1 VELITGATGYVGS
14 RLLLRLAA
22 EGRPVRALARRP
34 ELLPDVDAVR
44 GDLLTGAGLE
54 EALEGCSTAYYLV
67 HSMEPATNSDFAGR
81 DRQMAAAFGE
91 AAARAGVERIVY
103 LGGIVP
109 AAEAANGAPPGASGA
124 ERLSPREG
132 TLPQTRLSPQ
142 AARLSPHLRS
152 RLEVE
157 ETLLA
162 AVPGSTALRASIVI
176 GAGSSSFRLLVRLV
190 ERLRVLP
197 LPRWRKNR
205 TQPIDE
211 RDVIEYLARTP
222 QVPEA
227 AGRSLDVAGPDVMT
241 YGRMI
246 ERIADVMG
254 VGRLPLA
261 LGRSLTPPA
270 SAVVAAVTGQPIE
283 LVRPLMESLETDLLP
298 RDPDEAPR
306 LYGLRPHRFERAVEH
321 ALAEWESLEPLGA
334 R

>member
-1 VELITGATGYVGS
+1 MELVTGGTGYVGG

-22 EGRPVRALARRP
+22 EGRPVRALARQP
-34 ELLPDVDAVR
+34 ELLPGLDAVP

-54 EALEGCSTAYYLV
+54 EALEGCSSAYYLV
-67 HSMEPATNSDFAGR
+67 HSMEPAANGDFAAR
-81 DRQMAAAFGE
+81 DRRMAQAFGE
-91 AAARAGVERIVY
+91 AAARAGVERLVY
-103 LGGIVP
+103 LGGIVS
-109 AAEAANGAPPGASGA
+109 PG
-124 ERLSPREG
+124 
-132 TLPQTRLSPQ
+132 Q
-142 AARLSPHLRS
+142 RLSPHLRS

-176 GAGSSSFRLLVRLV
+176 GAGSLSFRLLVRLV

-197 LPRWRKNR
+197 LPRWRSNR
-205 TQPIDE
+205 TQPVDE
-211 RDVIEYLARTP
+211 RDVIEFLARTP

-227 AGRSLDVAGPDVMT
+227 AGRSFDVAGPDVMT
-241 YGRMI
+241 YGDMI

-254 VGRLPLA
+254 VGRLPLSLNA
-261 LGRSLTPPA
+261 SLTPPA

-283 LVRPLMESLETDLLP
+283 LVRPLMESLETDLLA
-298 RDPDEAPR
+298 RDPDEVPR

>member
-1 VELITGATGYVGS
+1 VELVTGGTGYVGG

-22 EGRPVRALARRP
+22 EGRPVRALARQP
-34 ELLPDVDAVR
+34 ELLPGLDAVP

-54 EALEGCSTAYYLV
+54 EALEGCSSAYYLV
-67 HSMEPATNSDFAGR
+67 HSMEPAANGDFAAR
-81 DRQMAAAFGE
+81 DRRMAQAFGE

-109 AAEAANGAPPGASGA
+109 PGQ
-124 ERLSPREG
+124 P
-132 TLPQTRLSPQ
+132 
-142 AARLSPHLRS
+142 LSPHLRS

-197 LPRWRKNR
+197 LPRWRSNR
-205 TQPIDE
+205 TQPIDQ
-211 RDVIEYLARTP
+211 RDVIEFLARTP

-227 AGRSLDVAGPDVMT
+227 AGRSFDVAGPDVMT
-241 YGRMI
+241 YGDMI

-254 VGRLPLA
+254 VGRLPLSLNA
-261 LGRSLTPPA
+261 SLTPPA

-283 LVRPLMESLETDLLP
+283 LVRPLMESLETDLLA
-298 RDPDEAPR
+298 RDPDEVPR
-306 LYGLRPHRFERAVEH
+306 LYGLRPHPFERAVEH